1 MQFVC
6 NFGVLVWLTDKRG
19 IDSRL
24 ASAQT
29 ALMLQEETIRR
40 NERERKVMADKINS
54 LERSLAAADT
64 EKRQQEVHFC
74 LPPSDRNT
82 MQKQHSA
89 KHNPVLRWPLWIY
102 IKVMRVF
109 LSKNHQMI
117 TDFFLKNHTMN
128 YTNMV
133 PSHYEKIYGQ
143 INCSQFFQIKL
154 QKSYN

>member
-1 MQFVC
+1 MQLVC
-6 NFGVLVWLTDKRG
+6 NFGVYVWLTDKRG

-64 EKRQQEVHFC
+64 EKRQQEVQFY

-82 MQKQHSA
+82 MQKQH
-89 KHNPVLRWPLWIY
+89 KTWPCLEMTPLNLHKSFERTPLKKLNDYW
-102 IKVMRVF
+102 F
-109 LSKNHQMI
+109 L
-117 TDFFLKNHTMN
+117 
-128 YTNMV
+128 
-133 PSHYEKIYGQ
+133 P
-143 INCSQFFQIKL
+143 
-154 QKSYN
+154 

>member
-1 MQFVC
+1 MKCQLLQSLNVVSVKVMQLVC
-6 NFGVLVWLTDKRG
+6 NFGVHVWLTDKRG

-109 LSKNHQMI
+109 LSKNHQMN
-117 TDFFLKNHTMN
+117 TDFF
-128 YTNMV
+128 
-133 PSHYEKIYGQ
+133 S
-143 INCSQFFQIKL
+143 
-154 QKSYN
+154 